1 MSSGRKGGEEG
12 RERERGKN
20 GAKKFGAADRVARF
34 YDEPASWTSG
44 QQCTAYETAHT
55 RTAKYTINQRESPV
69 KPLMPRACATHQ
81 HATYDG
87 SERDVAVALTSYPLP
102 LEKTLIAAYKYTYFP
117 FPPSPL
123 SPPFSFL
130 SLLLVVATRFDRRTG
145 RTKYPRRVSNWYGL
159 IKKFIT
165 LCFDSRG
172 EGENFYEDSFIGL
185 F

>member
-1 MSSGRKGGEEG
+1 MSSGRKGGKRG
-12 RERERGKN
+12 ERGEKN

-44 QQCTAYETAHT
+44 RPATAYETAHT

-81 HATYDG
+81 HAMYDGEG
-87 SERDVAVALTSYPLP
+87 SERDVAVALTSSIPTIGKNFDRRVQIHLSP
-102 LEKTLIAAYKYTYFP
+102 V
-117 FPPSPL
+117 PPSPL
-123 SPPFSFL
+123 LLFLLFPSPLFP
-130 SLLLVVATRFDRRTG
+130 TRFDRRTG
-145 RTKYPRRVSNWYGL
+145 RTKYPRRVSNCYGL

-172 EGENFYEDSFIGL
+172 EWGRERIFTRPVG
-185 F
+185 